1 MFRREHARSP
11 LPPQEFRRPPHP
23 QPPRQPRPPPRLHP
37 SLQSRPTPPPEPRS
51 PSQFGRRSLGF
62 HRSRPEVGRKF
73 SRGPSRATRGMRPLP
88 VRFRRNRPSVVQ
100 NRPPPRYPSPWTST
114 TMNHPSANPGAGLQN
129 HRLPR
134 NQPSAAQNRSPPRYP
149 SPWTSTTMN
158 HPSANPGAGQQ
169 NHPRKAAR
177 AGSSMKPLPDH
188 LPPDRIDLGRS
199 AYPPRTKMKFLG
211 QAAVGPTGSMTP
223 IHPRRNAASEPKP

>member
-114 TMNHPSANPGAGLQN
+114 TMNHPSANPGAG
-129 HRLPR
+129 
-134 NQPSAAQNRSPPRYP
+134 
-149 SPWTSTTMN
+149 
-158 HPSANPGAGQQ
+158 QQ